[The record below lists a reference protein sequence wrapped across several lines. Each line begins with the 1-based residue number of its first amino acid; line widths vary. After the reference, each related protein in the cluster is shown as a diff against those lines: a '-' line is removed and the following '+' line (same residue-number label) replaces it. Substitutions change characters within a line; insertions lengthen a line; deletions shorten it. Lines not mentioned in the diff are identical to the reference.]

1 MRVSKVPLYALNLSE
16 LITLPPPS
24 SSGPGIHISLV
35 VKASPSINLPASY
48 LAELSNKLPLSIA
61 SLNRYL
67 SITGFAPYIK
77 RKTPLAELD
86 VLEEKYDSTRGDY
99 RVVFRVHESL
109 KEEETRIRFHGSSFA
124 GGRFEIEILRAK
136 TWRIQYDVEPEGL
149 PNVREEVTGEGTEG
163 DEWQRSAR
171 RKTKI
176 FICASNSNCDVPTHH
191 HSHSASRTPPSTPRS
206 SYLDPSRLP
215 GPKGGMTLFLL
226 NSSIASGP
234 PITISIT
241 KSLTSTLAPESSSRS
256 ATRVL
261 GLASK
266 LVGESHGNSSI
277 EEFLRSSTKVGRAE
291 RDLEGTK
298 EVMRL
303 LIRARAQEEEMGR
316 G

>member
-1 MRVSKVPLYALNLSE
+1 MVR
-16 LITLPPPS
+16 
-24 SSGPGIHISLV
+24 
-35 VKASPSINLPASY
+35 ASPSVNLPASY

-77 RKTPLAELD
+77 RKTPLLELD
-86 VLEEKYDSTRGDY
+86 VLEEKYDSMRGDY
-99 RVVFRVHESL
+99 RVVFRVHENL
-109 KEEETRIRFHGSSFA
+109 KQEETRIRFHGSSFA

-136 TWRIQYDVEPEGL
+136 SWRIEYDVEPEGL
-149 PNVREEVTGEGTEG
+149 PDVREEVTGEETGG

-171 RKTKI
+171 RKMKI
-176 FICASNSNCDVPTHH
+176 FICASNSNCDITTHH
-191 HSHSASRTPPSTPRS
+191 HSRSIPSRTPPSTPRS
-206 SYLDPSRLP
+206 SYLDPARLP
-215 GPKGGMTLFLL
+215 GPKGGMTLYLL

-241 KSLTSTLAPESSSRS
+241 KSLTSNLAPESSSRS
-256 ATRVL
+256 ATKVL
-261 GLASK
+261 GLASR

-277 EEFLRSSTKVGRAE
+277 EEFLRRSTKVGRAE

-298 EVMRL
+298 EVMNL
-303 LIRARAQEEEMGR
+303 LRRAKAQEEEVSR